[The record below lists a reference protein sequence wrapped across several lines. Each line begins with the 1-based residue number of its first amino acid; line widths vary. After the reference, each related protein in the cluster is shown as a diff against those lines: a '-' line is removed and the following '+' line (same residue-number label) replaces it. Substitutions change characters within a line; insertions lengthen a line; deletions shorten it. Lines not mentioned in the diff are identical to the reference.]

1 MSVGGG
7 HFFNHTKYTYV
18 SGAPR
23 SQMVGQVYFFEKNK
37 DYPTNEELNITLIIS
52 GEQFAS
58 SFGYEVLAVDVNNDG

>member
-7 HFFNHTKYTYV
+7 HIFSKKTYTYV

-23 SQMVGQVYFFEKNK
+23 SQMVGQVYFFEKRQNVAA
-37 DYPTNEELNITLIIS
+37 NEELSIPLIIT

-58 SFGYEVLAVDVNNDG
+58 SFGYEILVVDVNNDG